1 MREIKFRGKRVEDNE
16 WIFGYY
22 VTHDS
27 HRIIYE
33 DYEGFYCEEE
43 VIPESVGQYTG
54 LKNKKHRE
62 IYEGDIIVNGSVPG
76 PCFGV
81 KGLFLQTKYK
91 VAMVNGCFVVECD
104 PECVDDHVFENYH
117 LLFEMGCDGSS
128 ESIVEVIGNVYE
140 NPELLE

>member
-1 MREIKFRGKRVEDNE
+1 MREIKLRAWDEELKRMFYGTTEQFDDSLSFRFKHFETDEPV
-16 WIFGYY
+16 YM
-22 VTHDS
+22 
-27 HRIIYE
+27 
-33 DYEGFYCEEE
+33 
-43 VIPESVGQYTG
+43 QYTG
-54 LKNKKHRE
+54 LNDKNGKE

-140 NPELLE
+140 NPELVK